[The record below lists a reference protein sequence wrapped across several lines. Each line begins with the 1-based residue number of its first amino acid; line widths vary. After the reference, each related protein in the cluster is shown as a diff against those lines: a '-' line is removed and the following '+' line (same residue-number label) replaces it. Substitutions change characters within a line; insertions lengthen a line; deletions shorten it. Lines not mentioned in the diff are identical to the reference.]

1 MFGILTK
8 KKCKQK
14 KEEFFNNS
22 KYIYWLCSMN
32 FHVLW
37 SIIVDIQVHVHIC
50 IIILLEK
57 THADNMHIKIKLT
70 FEKN

>member
-1 MFGILTK
+1 
-8 KKCKQK
+8 
-14 KEEFFNNS
+14 
-22 KYIYWLCSMN
+22 MN

-37 SIIVDIQVHVHIC
+37 SIIVDIHVHVHIC